1 VCDFI
6 GLNDF
11 KMFMNENILCKKLRI
26 IAGIENVGKAEYIAK
41 RFLKEWVDVVLS
53 CKFAV
58 KEKILVMKDIDTERI
73 FIHGFCYNGKE
84 RGWYRRKIKE
94 SLVHEFDKY
103 GDLIFAPEVFC
114 PQKLITDFG
123 MNSNADELTAKIPSA
138 KFILIPRRDHISVV
152 PDKRFKREVLIFLE
166 EN

>member
-1 VCDFI
+1 
-6 GLNDF
+6 
-11 KMFMNENILCKKLRI
+11 MNENMLSGKLRV
-26 IAGIENVGKAEYIAK
+26 IAGIENVGKAEYITK
-41 RFLKEWVDVVLS
+41 RFLEEWVDVVLS
-53 CKFAV
+53 CKNAV
-58 KEKILVMKDIDTERI
+58 KEKIMVIKDLDTERI
-73 FIHGFCYNGKE
+73 LIHGFCYSGKE
-84 RGWYRRKIKE
+84 RGWYRRKVKG
-94 SLVHEFDKY
+94 SLVHEVDKY

-152 PDKRFKREVLIFLE
+152 PDKRFKREVLTFLE